1 MTSQGIS
8 WQFYQDKNAVVTVVL
23 MGIHENNWISVGVS
37 KDGMMVGS
45 SAVVG
50 WMNNDGKSGTVKQYF
65 LSGRMTSEQVIPDKG
80 DLKFTNVTPTIVL
93 KDKIIYLGFQLQF
106 PQRLNRQP
114 FLFACGFGK
123 PAENNILPKHKYRS
137 ALAVDF
143 SRGWFIC
150 QFISHT
156 HMHIYLHDIHC

>member
-1 MTSQGIS
+1 MILT
-8 WQFYQDKNAVVTVVL
+8 
-23 MGIHENNWISVGVS
+23 GIHENNWISVGVS
-37 KDGMMVGS
+37 RDGMMVGS

-65 LSGRMTSEQVIPDKG
+65 LSGRMTSEEGIPDRG

-93 KDKIIYLGFQLQF
+93 KDKMIYMGFQLQF

-137 ALAVDF
+137 SLAVDF

-156 HMHIYLHDIHC
+156 HMHIYLLDIHC